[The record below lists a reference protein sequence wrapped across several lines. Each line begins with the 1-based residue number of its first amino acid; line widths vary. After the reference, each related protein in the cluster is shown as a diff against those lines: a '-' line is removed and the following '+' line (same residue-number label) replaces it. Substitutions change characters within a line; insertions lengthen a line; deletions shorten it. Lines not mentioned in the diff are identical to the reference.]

1 MQRSFLIQEGLF
13 QWAGHRSI
21 ELRWY
26 HSLFPNNRSYKK
38 ISFNTSRC
46 TVTNIPP
53 HILLAR
59 SRNNS
64 LSDWFSWLLK
74 FPPAPIRA
82 QGSVV
87 DLNVNMKV
95 RVGTTEFTR
104 SYWKTSFYAFKFL
117 AIKLKIK
124 LQIRKA
130 KLIYSYLH
138 SESDARSKLWNLSLI
153 SLPSGIER
161 L

>member
-13 QWAGHRSI
+13 YWAGHHSI

-26 HSLFPNNRSYKK
+26 HSLFSNDRPYKK
-38 ISFNTSRC
+38 ISFNTSCC

-59 SRNNS
+59 CQNIG

-74 FPPAPIRA
+74 FPPAQIRA

-87 DLNVNMKV
+87 DLNVEMNM

-104 SYWKTSFYAFKFL
+104 SCWKTSFYAFKFL
-117 AIKLKIK
+117 TSKLKIK

-138 SESDARSKLWNLSLI
+138 SGSDARSKLWNLSLI